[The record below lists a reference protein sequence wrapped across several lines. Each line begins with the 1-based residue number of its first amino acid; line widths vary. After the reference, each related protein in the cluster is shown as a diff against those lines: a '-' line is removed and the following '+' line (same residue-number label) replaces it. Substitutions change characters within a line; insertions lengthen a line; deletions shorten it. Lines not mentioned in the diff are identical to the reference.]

1 MFLSM
6 ASSGTVIAINWFK
19 ETITMPDETDKS
31 VTPEARDDSSDS
43 QKAVQEKVERVAKK
57 AAIRAGTRQQ
67 HYDGEHGI
75 FTK

>member
-1 MFLSM
+1 
-6 ASSGTVIAINWFK
+6 
-19 ETITMPDETDKS
+19 MPDETDKS

-57 AAIRAGTRQQ
+57 AAIRAGKRQQ

>member
-1 MFLSM
+1 
-6 ASSGTVIAINWFK
+6 
-19 ETITMPDETDKS
+19 MPDQTDNS
-31 VTPEARDDSSDS
+31 ATPEARDDSSDS

-57 AAIRAGTRQQ
+57 AAIRAGKRQQ